1 MKKLIGNRLMTFG
14 ANGVF
19 VFQGVSQM
27 LFEKIK

>member
-14 ANGVF
+14 ANRLF
-19 VFQGVSQM
+19 VFQGASQM